1 MAVVSRKENAAM
13 IGSIG
18 ELSGG
23 LVALTRFTGDIGFYP
38 DELAEIMAL
47 YSEACV

>member
-1 MAVVSRKENAAM
+1 M